1 MKLPKPFASVL
12 SSLVAHAPGG
22 AGKTSVPAGAPQ
34 GLKPRIEPAPLRQVD
49 RATWFLSWTIRL
61 Y

>member
-1 MKLPKPFASVL
+1 MNLPKPFASVL

-22 AGKTSVPAGAPQ
+22 AGKTSSSVGAPQ
-34 GLKPRIEPAPLRQVD
+34 DLKPRIDSAPVRQVD